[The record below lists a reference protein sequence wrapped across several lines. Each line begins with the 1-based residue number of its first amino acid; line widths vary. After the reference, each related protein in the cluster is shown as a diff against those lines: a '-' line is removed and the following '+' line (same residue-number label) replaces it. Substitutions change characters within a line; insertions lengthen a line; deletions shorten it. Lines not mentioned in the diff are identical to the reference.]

1 MCLSIIRK
9 SCFFYRWCR
18 RKTSLIWVFVN
29 HDRVAA
35 RPREIVRTQATLG
48 PTSEKLTSDLAL
60 VPAWAAECCP
70 GQAEQ
75 WHECSILRSDL
86 QIRTLSYS
94 LIHANNKYWKYLHI
108 VIMFKVEHLV
118 ISIFPLLAFS
128 DPPWAKHYKD
138 TPSTVQ
144 TSGIFGWLNKHE
156 KQMGQDRNRYIP
168 VPNITKYFENSLSL
182 GICIS
187 QYTLFIQQLCMIL
200 S

>member
-1 MCLSIIRK
+1 MTGLPQGPGKLPGPRQH
-9 SCFFYRWCR
+9 
-18 RKTSLIWVFVN
+18 WVPLL
-29 HDRVAA
+29 RSW
-35 RPREIVRTQATLG
+35 PRTW
-48 PTSEKLTSDLAL
+48 PWS
-60 VPAWAAECCP
+60 PAWAAECCP

-94 LIHANNKYWKYLHI
+94 LIHANNKHWKYLHI
-108 VIMFKVEHLV
+108 IVMFKVEHLV

-156 KQMGQDRNRYIP
+156 KQMGQDRNRYIL
-168 VPNITKYFENSLSL
+168 VPNITKYFEN
-182 GICIS
+182 
-187 QYTLFIQQLCMIL
+187 
-200 S
+200 